1 MPKRKESIDLMK
13 FIPVA
18 VMAVSLI
25 SGYTMLNARVSNAE
39 EKLKEQNAKI
49 NTQSSDSAAIQ
60 ISQAR
65 LETKLDQSYE
75 MLRDLKESINGLKK

>member
-1 MPKRKESIDLMK
+1 MAKKQQGLDLMK
-13 FIPVA
+13 FLPVA

-60 ISQAR
+60 VSQAR
-65 LETKLDQSYE
+65 LETKLDNLVEY
-75 MLRDLKESINGLKK
+75 LKETRSRTT